1 MKSIGID
8 IGGSHISCGIFNYNS
23 NKLEHKFYFPSEINY
38 SLDINISTKHF
49 VRTIINLIDE
59 FVTKNKINISSITSI
74 GLGCPGGI
82 DKEKG
87 IFYGSPLLHI
97 KEINLK
103 KELEKYNIPIF
114 VENDCTCA
122 GICESYINN
131 INNFIMLTIG
141 SNLGISY
148 MHNYTCIDKIVW
160 DIFKINKNSENT
172 DDNMY
177 IKSLHSLSQKYN
189 KIKQQNL
196 PRTEIFNS
204 LKLGDYYAKII
215 MQNYINDFIIG
226 IKKITAKYNIKT
238 ISIGGGISEYSEYF
252 ISKLQTELSDLNIL
266 VAKFK
271 NDSGI
276 VGSALLQNI
285 S

>member
-8 IGGSHISCGIFNYNS
+8 IGGSHISCGLFNHNS
-23 NKLEHKFYFPSEINY
+23 NKLEHKLYFPSKINY
-38 SLDINISTKHF
+38 SLDIQLSTKNF
-49 VRTIINLIDE
+49 IQTIINLIDE
-59 FVTKNKINISSITSI
+59 FITKNKINISDISSI

-87 IFYGSPLLHI
+87 IFYGSSLLHV
-97 KEINLK
+97 KEINFK
-103 KELEKYNIPIF
+103 KELNKYTIPIF
-114 VENDCTCA
+114 IENDCTCA

-148 MHNYTCIDKIVW
+148 MHNYTCINEIVW
-160 DIFKINKNSENT
+160 DIFKTNQKSKNT
-172 DDNMY
+172 DKTY
-177 IKSLHSLSQKYN
+177 LQSLHNLSQKYN
-189 KIKQQNL
+189 EIKKQNL

-204 LKLGDYYAKII
+204 LKFEDYYAKII

-252 ISKLQTELSDLNIL
+252 IPKIQTELSNLNIL

-276 VGSALLQNI
+276 IGSALLQNI